1 MTLSELVKKYKGE
14 VRFDVN
20 RIVDYDDEDVV
31 VFKGT
36 EVEAIKDSI
45 LNAEVN
51 QFTVTGVSGGVP
63 TINVRVL
70 EAASEGGTN
79 VPDNSGEGENK
90 DGGEGGTE
98 PDNEAA
104 G

>member
-1 MTLSELVKKYKGE
+1 MKLVELVKKYKGD

-20 RIVDYDDEDVV
+20 RIVDYDDEDVI
-31 VFKGT
+31 VFKGE
-36 EVEAIKDSI
+36 EVEAIKESI
-45 LNAEVN
+45 LNADVT

-70 EAASEGGTN
+70 ETSGEAGDNN
-79 VPDNSGEGENK
+79 VPDTPDEGENK
-90 DGGEGGTE
+90 DSSEQDGET
-98 PDNEAA
+98 A

>member
-1 MTLSELVKKYKGE
+1 MKLSELVKKYKGE

-20 RIVDYDDEDVV
+20 RIVDYDDEDVI
-31 VFKGT
+31 VFKGS

-45 LNAEVN
+45 LNAEVT

-70 EAASEGGTN
+70 ETADDDEGNNAPAA
-79 VPDNSGEGENK
+79 PDEGENK
-90 DGGEGGTE
+90 DEGGSE
-98 PDNEAA
+98 QDNEAA

>member
-1 MTLSELVKKYKGE
+1 MKLSELVNAYKGE

-20 RIVDYDDEDVV
+20 RIVDYNDEDVI
-31 VFKGT
+31 VFKGD
-36 EVEAIKDSI
+36 EAGAIKDTI

-51 QFTVTGVSGGVP
+51 QFTVTGVSAGVP

-70 EAASEGGTN
+70 EATAAGGLSPSA
-79 VPDNSGEGENK
+79 VDGGENK
-90 DGGEGGTE
+90 GENGSEQGDKAT
-98 PDNEAA
+98 

>member
-20 RIVDYDDEDVV
+20 RIVDYDDEDVI
-31 VFKGT
+31 VFKGS

-45 LNAEVN
+45 LNAEVT
-51 QFTVTGVSGGVP
+51 QFTVTGVSGGIP

-70 EAASEGGTN
+70 EAADEGN
-79 VPDNSGEGENK
+79 NAPDTPDEGENK
-90 DGGEGGTE
+90 DEGGTE
-98 PDNEAA
+98 PDKEPE

>member
-1 MTLSELVKKYKGE
+1 MKLSELVNAYKGE

-20 RIVDYDDEDVV
+20 RIVDYNDEDVI
-31 VFKGT
+31 VFKGD
-36 EVEAIKDSI
+36 EAGAIKDTI

-51 QFTVTGVSGGVP
+51 QFTVTGVSAGVP

-70 EAASEGGTN
+70 EAAAAEG
-79 VPDNSGEGENK
+79 DNPPAVDGGENK
-90 DGGEGGTE
+90 GENGSKQ
-98 PDNEAA
+98 DDEAT

>member
-1 MTLSELVKKYKGE
+1 MKLSELVKKYKGE

-20 RIVDYDDEDVV
+20 RIVDYDDEDVI
-31 VFKGT
+31 VFKGS

-45 LNAEVN
+45 LNAEVT

-70 EAASEGGTN
+70 EATDEGN
-79 VPDNSGEGENK
+79 NAPDTPPDEGENK
-90 DGGEGGTE
+90 DDGGSEQDKEPEG
-98 PDNEAA
+98 
-104 G
+104 